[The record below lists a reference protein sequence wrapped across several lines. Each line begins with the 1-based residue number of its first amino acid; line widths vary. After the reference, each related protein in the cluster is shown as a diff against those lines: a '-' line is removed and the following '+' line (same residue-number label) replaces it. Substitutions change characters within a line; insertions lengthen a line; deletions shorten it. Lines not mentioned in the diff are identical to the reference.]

1 MSGTNQAPPVGIHM
15 LTQLV
20 LSIGLPTLIL
30 PLLATAAY
38 FVIRNYQK
46 RKAALEDIEQGEFI
60 LNSKDLRSGS
70 DELDPNMTPAT
81 PVNSVHV
88 PRAL

>member
-1 MSGTNQAPPVGIHM
+1 M
-15 LTQLV
+15 LTQLL
-20 LSIGLPTLIL
+20 LSIGLPMLIL

-46 RKAALEDIEQGEFI
+46 RKAALKDLEQGNFI
-60 LNSKDLRSGS
+60 LNSTDSRSGS
-70 DELDPNMTPAT
+70 DELEPKMTPAIAA
-81 PVNSVHV
+81 NSVHV